1 MTDLLVANNALLES
15 GLPLVDKSLRMDEH
29 IEWKDMPSQ
38 KLMLLHLAY
47 KALIWWTVFPCIA
60 PMTPDVLLY
69 CGLIMIA
76 FAWLDFRSKQNKS
89 FYVLTNQRVFI
100 ARNKKNDLRLYD
112 YELRNLASAK
122 KTPFTKTIKLEFK
135 EGLETRQV
143 QLPYVSNVG
152 EVLAQLIAFS
162 KSSGSAL

>member
-1 MTDLLVANNALLES
+1 MTDMIVANNALLES
-15 GLPLVDKSLRMDEH
+15 GLPLVNKSLRMDEH

-47 KALIWWTVFPCIA
+47 KALIWWTVFPSIA
-60 PMTPDVLLY
+60 PVTPDILLY

-76 FAWLDFRSKQNKS
+76 FAWLDFRTKQNKS

-100 ARNKKNDLRLYD
+100 GRYKNKDLRLYD
-112 YELRNLASAK
+112 YELRNLSSAK

-135 EGLETRQV
+135 EGLETRRV

-152 EVLAQLIAFS
+152 AVLEQLQALS
-162 KSSGSAL
+162 HSAMSS